1 MRLLLTAAMIT
12 AAALAL
18 TAPDMPGRLFHA
30 LFGDAHDDIR
40 VDADA
45 SFRAPTACQTR
56 TLDRPETA
64 TGPMKSRVRICS

>member
-12 AAALAL
+12 AAAPAL
-18 TAPDMPGRLFHA
+18 TAPDMPGRVLHA
-30 LFGDAHDDIR
+30 LFGNAHDDIR

-45 SFRAPTACQTR
+45 SFHAPTTCETR

-64 TGPMKSRVRICS
+64 GGAAKSRVRVCS